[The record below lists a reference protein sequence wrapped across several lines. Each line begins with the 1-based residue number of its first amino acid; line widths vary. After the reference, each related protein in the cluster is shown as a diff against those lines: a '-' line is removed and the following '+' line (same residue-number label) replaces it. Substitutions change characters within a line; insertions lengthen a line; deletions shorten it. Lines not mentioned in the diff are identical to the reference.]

1 MSQKELAVA
10 LAADHEISQAA
21 ATAIIKS
28 LGAYHAAELVQEGKT
43 TITGVGNFTV
53 KTRAAREG
61 RNPSTGEAL
70 HIPEKKVV
78 KFSALTVL
86 EDAVNG

>member
-1 MSQKELAVA
+1 MSQKELAAA

-28 LGAYHAAELVQEGKT
+28 LGAYHAAELVQDGKT

-70 HIPEKKVV
+70 QIPEKKVV

>member
-1 MSQKELAVA
+1 MSQKELAAV
-10 LAADHEISQAA
+10 LSKEHSISQQRASNIIRHIGGFH
-21 ATAIIKS
+21 AT
-28 LGAYHAAELVQEGKT
+28 ELASTGKT
-43 TITGVGNFTV
+43 TINGVGNFTV

-61 RNPSTGEAL
+61 RNPSNGEVL

>member
-1 MSQKELAVA
+1 MSQKELAAA

-21 ATAIIKS
+21 AVAIIKS
-28 LGAYHAAELVQEGKT
+28 LGAYHAAELAQDGKT
-43 TITGVGNFTV
+43 TITGIGNFAV

-61 RNPSTGEAL
+61 RNPSNGEAL
-70 HIPEKKVV
+70 HIPQKKVV
-78 KFSALTVL
+78 KFSALTAL

>member
-1 MSQKELAVA
+1 MSQKELAAA
-10 LAADHEISQAA
+10 LAEDHGISQT
-21 ATAIIKS
+21 TAVSIIKKIGGY
-28 LGAYHAAELVQEGKT
+28 LQAELVETGKT
-43 TITGVGNFTV
+43 TVTGLGNFTV

-61 RNPSTGEAL
+61 RNPLTGEAL

-78 KFSALTVL
+78 KFSCLTAL

>member
-1 MSQKELAVA
+1 MSQKELAAA
-10 LAADHEISQAA
+10 LAEDHGISQVAA
-21 ATAIIKS
+21 VGIIKS
-28 LGAYHAAELVQEGKT
+28 IGAYHAAELAQDGKT

-78 KFSALTVL
+78 KFSALTAL

>member
-1 MSQKELAVA
+1 MSQKELAAA
-10 LAADHEISQAA
+10 LAEDHGISQVAA
-21 ATAIIKS
+21 VQIIKS
-28 LGAYHAAELVQEGKT
+28 VGAYHAAELAQDGKT

-61 RNPSTGEAL
+61 RNPSNGEAL

-78 KFSALTVL
+78 KFSCLTAL
-86 EDAVNG
+86 EDVVNA

>member
-1 MSQKELAVA
+1 MSQKELAAA

-21 ATAIIKS
+21 AVGIIKS

-61 RNPSTGEAL
+61 RNPSTGETL
-70 HIPEKKVV
+70 QIPEKKVV
-78 KFSALTVL
+78 KFICLTAL

>member
-1 MSQKELAVA
+1 MSQKELAAA
-10 LAADHEISQAA
+10 LAEVHGISQVAA
-21 ATAIIKS
+21 VQIIKS
-28 LGAYHAAELVQEGKT
+28 VGAYHSEELAKEGKT
-43 TITGVGNFTV
+43 TITGIGNFAV

-61 RNPSTGEAL
+61 RNPSTGEVL

-78 KFSALTVL
+78 KFSCLTAV